1 MATSPNLEIAHIVS
15 SQSQKEV
22 TANAAFD
29 KIDGAVTDLLS
40 KTVAGVDITLT
51 DAEALDN
58 AFFRMTGTQTANI
71 DLIVPATNKKFYVVD
86 HTATGGFTITVKHP
100 SGNGIALVNGDTSIL
115 YADGT
120 NVVQAAGTGG
130 SSVGQLIT
138 KREAKEV
145 STSGDNQI
153 IAAVSAKKLRVFSYE
168 LQAHGTV
175 NSKFTDG
182 AAGTQKSPLWKF
194 QDREGVTTPN
204 NGTMLWEGTANTDLT
219 LNLSGAITVSVA
231 VSYTEE
237 D

>member
-1 MATSPNLEIAHIVS
+1 MATTPNLEITHIVS

-22 TANAAFD
+22 TANTAFD
-29 KIDGAVTDLLS
+29 VFDGAISDSLS
-40 KTVAGVDITLT
+40 KTVASSDITLT
-51 DAEALDN
+51 DAEGLQN
-58 AFFRMTGTQTANI
+58 AYFIMTGAQGANI
-71 DLIVPATNKKFYVVD
+71 DLFVPDFNKKFYVVD
-86 HTATGGFTITVKHP
+86 NRCTGGFTITVKYSTG
-100 SGNGIALVNGDTSIL
+100 SGIVLVNGDIAIL

-120 NVVQAAGTGG
+120 NVIQASGTGG
-130 SSVGQLIT
+130 ASVGQLVT

-145 STSGDNQI
+145 SGSGDNQI